1 MMSNYTVY
9 LSNDL
14 LDNLYH
20 EEPIRASRKIKKV
33 TRKEVKDLAKQFP
46 CIAKKERK

>member
-1 MMSNYTVY
+1 MMSNYTIH
-9 LSNDL
+9 LSNEELND
-14 LDNLYH
+14 LYH

-33 TRKEVKDLAKQFP
+33 TRKEVKALAKQFP

>member
-1 MMSNYTVY
+1 MMSNYTIH
-9 LSNDL
+9 LSESL
-14 LDNLYH
+14 LDNIYH

>member
-1 MMSNYTVY
+1 MSNYNLY
-9 LSNDL
+9 LSNEELND
-14 LDNLYH
+14 LYH

-33 TRKEVKDLAKQFP
+33 TRKEVKELAKQFT